1 MTAREIADIFEQIQ
15 LRLIAS
21 LKRNL
26 KRHKAEEAEYGFNWP
41 AWQAIKLQNLDK
53 FRAECAAVM
62 DEYKPLID
70 AEAEKIIVEE
80 FEAGQEQV
88 DEETGRADEPG
99 DDHFFGMNR
108 QRIDSLIEDV
118 NHNLHEAESSALRMM
133 DDVYRQTVYRA
144 EMAAASGA
152 ATMEQAVDL
161 AVKDFLAA
169 GINCIQYRNGRLV
182 NIATYAEM
190 AIRTAGLRSYL
201 RGEAARRE
209 ALGIDTVLV
218 SQYGACSDTC
228 LPWQGRVYIDDVWGA
243 FAGER
248 AGNRGKSSSGKW
260 HPPLSVAVEA
270 GLFHPN
276 CRHTLTTW
284 FDGVSTMPE
293 PMDADK
299 VRETAKLERRQRRME
314 ANIRRLK
321 RLAEGTLDGDT
332 AAEYRKQVRAAQ
344 AQLRQFIETHEDQLR
359 RDYWRE
365 NTHKIPANANK
376 HA

>member
-1 MTAREIADIFEQIQ
+1 MTAREIADIFEKIQ

-26 KRHKAEEAEYGFNWP
+26 KRHKAEEKEYGFNWP

-53 FRAECAAVM
+53 FRAECAAIM
-62 DEYKPLID
+62 EEYKPLID
-70 AEAEKIIVEE
+70 AEAEKIIEEE
-80 FEAGQEQV
+80 FEAGMDQV

-99 DDHFFGMNR
+99 NDHFFGMNR

-144 EMAAASGA
+144 EMEAASGA
-152 ATMEQAVDL
+152 ATMEQAVDM

-190 AIRTAGLRSYL
+190 AIRTASLRSYL
-201 RGEAARRE
+201 RGEATRRE

-248 AGNRGKSSSGKW
+248 ADNRGKSSSGKW
-260 HPPLSVAVEA
+260 HPLLSVAVEA

-332 AAEYRKQVRAAQ
+332 AAEYRRNVRQAQ
-344 AQLRQFIETHEDQLR
+344 AQLRRFIDQHSDQLR

-365 NTHKIPANANK
+365 KTHKIPADANK

>member
-1 MTAREIADIFEQIQ
+1 MTAREIADIFEKIQ

-26 KRHKAEEAEYGFNWP
+26 KRHKAEEKEYGFNWP

-53 FRAECAAVM
+53 FRAECAAIM

-70 AEAEKIIVEE
+70 AEAEKIIEGE
-80 FEAGQEQV
+80 FDAGMDQV

-144 EMAAASGA
+144 EMEAASGA
-152 ATMEQAVDL
+152 VTMEQAVDL

-190 AIRTAGLRSYL
+190 AIRTASLRSYL

-209 ALGIDTVLV
+209 TLGIDTVLV

-248 AGNRGKSSSGKW
+248 ADNRGKSSSGKW
-260 HPPLSVAVEA
+260 HPLLSVAVEA

-332 AAEYRKQVRAAQ
+332 AAEYRRNVRQAQ
-344 AQLRQFIETHEDQLR
+344 AQLRRFINQHSDQLR

-365 NTHKIPANANK
+365 KTHKIPADANK

>member
-1 MTAREIADIFEQIQ
+1 ME
-15 LRLIAS
+15 
-21 LKRNL
+21 
-26 KRHKAEEAEYGFNWP
+26 
-41 AWQAIKLQNLDK
+41 
-53 FRAECAAVM
+53 
-62 DEYKPLID
+62 EYKPLID
-70 AEAEKIIVEE
+70 AEAEKIIEEE
-80 FEAGQEQV
+80 FEAGMDQV

-144 EMAAASGA
+144 ELEAASGA
-152 ATMEQAVDL
+152 ATMEQAVDM

-190 AIRTAGLRSYL
+190 AIRTASLRSYL
-201 RGEAARRE
+201 RGEATRRE

-248 AGNRGKSSSGKW
+248 ADNRGKSSSGKW
-260 HPPLSVAVEA
+260 HPLLSVAVEA

-321 RLAEGTLDGDT
+321 RLADGTLDGDT
-332 AAEYRKQVRAAQ
+332 AAEYRRNVRQAQ
-344 AQLRQFIETHEDQLR
+344 AQLRRFIDQHSDQLR

-365 NTHKIPANANK
+365 KTHKIPADANK

>member
-1 MTAREIADIFEQIQ
+1 
-15 LRLIAS
+15 
-21 LKRNL
+21 
-26 KRHKAEEAEYGFNWP
+26 
-41 AWQAIKLQNLDK
+41 
-53 FRAECAAVM
+53 
-62 DEYKPLID
+62 
-70 AEAEKIIVEE
+70 
-80 FEAGQEQV
+80 
-88 DEETGRADEPG
+88 
-99 DDHFFGMNR
+99 
-108 QRIDSLIEDV
+108 
-118 NHNLHEAESSALRMM
+118 
-133 DDVYRQTVYRA
+133 
-144 EMAAASGA
+144 
-152 ATMEQAVDL
+152 MEQAVDM

-190 AIRTAGLRSYL
+190 AIRTASLRSYL
-201 RGEAARRE
+201 RGEATRRE

-248 AGNRGKSSSGKW
+248 AGNRGKSRSGKW
-260 HPPLSVAVEA
+260 HPLLSVAVEA

-284 FDGVSTMPE
+284 FDGVSTKPE

-314 ANIRRLK
+314 ANVRRLK

-332 AAEYRKQVRAAQ
+332 AAEYRRNVRQAQ
-344 AQLRQFIETHEDQLR
+344 AQLRRFIDQHSDQLR

-365 NTHKIPANANK
+365 KTHKIPDDANK
-376 HA
+376 YA

>member
-1 MTAREIADIFEQIQ
+1 MTAREIADIFEKIQ

-26 KRHKAEEAEYGFNWP
+26 KRHKAEEKEYGFNWP
-41 AWQAIKLQNLDK
+41 AWQAIKLQNMDK

-88 DEETGRADEPG
+88 GEETGRADEPG
-99 DDHFFGMNR
+99 GDHFFGMNR

-152 ATMEQAVDL
+152 VTMEQAVDL

-190 AIRTAGLRSYL
+190 AIRTASLRSYL

-209 ALGIDTVLV
+209 TLGIDTVLV
-218 SQYGACSDTC
+218 SRYGACSDTC

-248 AGNRGKSSSGKW
+248 ADNRGKSSSGKW
-260 HPPLSVAVEA
+260 HPLLSVAVEA

-284 FDGVSTMPE
+284 FDGISTMPE

-332 AAEYRKQVRAAQ
+332 AAEYRRNVRQAQ
-344 AQLRQFIETHEDQLR
+344 AQLRRFINQHSDQLR

-365 NTHKIPANANK
+365 KTHKIPADANK